1 MGTDD
6 TFAEAIKGEV
16 ELIGGGVERRGGTA
30 VAARDGGESERE
42 L

>member
-6 TFAEAIKGEV
+6 TFVEAIEREV
-16 ELIGGGVERRGGTA
+16 ELIGDGIERRGGTA
-30 VAARDGGESERE
+30 AAARDGGESKRE

>member
-6 TFAEAIKGEV
+6 PFVEAIEREV
-16 ELIGGGVERRGGTA
+16 ELIGGSVERRGGTA
-30 VAARDGGESERE
+30 AAAQDGGESKRE